1 MSTLI
6 GQWVYIALGSYE
18 NLRVSESTVDSQT
31 FENLRANIT
40 LRKKI
45 LVLRFSNLENL
56 RARNILSKYLFANF
70 ALRFSA
76 I

>member
-6 GQWVYIALGSYE
+6 GQRVYIALGSYA
-18 NLRVSESTVDSQT
+18 NLRVSESTVDSQI

-45 LVLRFSNLENL
+45 YEKNL
-56 RARNILSKYLFANF
+56 RARNILSRYLFANF